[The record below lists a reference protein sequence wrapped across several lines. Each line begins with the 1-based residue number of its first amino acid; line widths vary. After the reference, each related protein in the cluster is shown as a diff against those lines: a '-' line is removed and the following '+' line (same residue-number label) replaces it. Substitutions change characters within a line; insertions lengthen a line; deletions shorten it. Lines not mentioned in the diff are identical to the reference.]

1 MLPLYDCQC
10 QLLSCFPHPA
20 VGKLIYGG
28 SESRPKHQVKMGKK
42 VHSPRQKK
50 NNKKH
55 EIIINKFINIKHEE
69 QLGGWGRV
77 VRGRG
82 LQGGVW
88 VEFAG
93 VSGRN
98 AWRQTEARTRSLP
111 AWRLS
116 SADCYCFGD
125 FHCVRPLLT
134 VFPFSFF
141 LLFFQLFSMVSIVS
155 GSPEPAWPIHLH
167 NFFMPQGVS
176 SGSCPHSRVSSMV
189 GNVIKYIYICIVH
202 RGMPLFLLCVS
213 CVCAQG

>member
-20 VGKLIYGG
+20 VAKLIYGG
-28 SESRPKHQVKMGKK
+28 SESRPKHQVKMGKWEKK

-82 LQGGVW
+82 LQGGCGW
-88 VEFAG
+88 NLRGCRAG
-93 VSGRN
+93 MRDGR
-98 AWRQTEARTRSLP
+98 RKPGLARYLP
-111 AWRLS
+111 GDYHQRIVIV
-116 SADCYCFGD
+116 FGD

-141 LLFFQLFSMVSIVS
+141 LLFFST
-155 GSPEPAWPIHLH
+155 
-167 NFFMPQGVS
+167 FFHG
-176 SGSCPHSRVSSMV
+176 
-189 GNVIKYIYICIVH
+189 
-202 RGMPLFLLCVS
+202 
-213 CVCAQG
+213 